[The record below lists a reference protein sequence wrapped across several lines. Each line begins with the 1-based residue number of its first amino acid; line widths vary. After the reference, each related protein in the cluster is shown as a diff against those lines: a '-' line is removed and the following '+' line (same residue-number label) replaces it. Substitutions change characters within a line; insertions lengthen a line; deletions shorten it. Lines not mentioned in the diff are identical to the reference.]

1 MPNAVARHFSLTHHG
16 AKDSLRS
23 LRERPPGRRRRG
35 MSRLH
40 LGKPVDPGFTR
51 SAVACRDAATRH
63 PPATQREHARHRP
76 SDRRCPSELHEGRT
90 SLPPPRGRALMP
102 AGAGPHRIA
111 LRRRDV
117 GCVLCRPRPASTGP
131 SSRRRQRQPC
141 RADGEGDGRLR
152 DAVPRRRP
160 RLGGGRRR
168 RQLDHGLHARREE
181 AEPPCRPPGG
191 GAPQRRPHDA
201 GGDQLR
207 LPPKIL
213 AQLFE
218 PPR

>member
-1 MPNAVARHFSLTHHG
+1 MSDSKTVIHLVAAARPNFMKIAPLWHTLSVCSWAEPVVVHTGHTTTQTCRLPSSRIWAFRHPIGPTDFSLTHHG

-23 LRERPPGRRRRG
+23 PRERSPGRRRRG

-90 SLPPPRGRALMP
+90 S
-102 AGAGPHRIA
+102 
-111 LRRRDV
+111 
-117 GCVLCRPRPASTGP
+117 
-131 SSRRRQRQPC
+131 
-141 RADGEGDGRLR
+141 
-152 DAVPRRRP
+152 
-160 RLGGGRRR
+160 
-168 RQLDHGLHARREE
+168 
-181 AEPPCRPPGG
+181 
-191 GAPQRRPHDA
+191 PQRRPHDA
-201 GGDQLR
+201 GGDQPR

-218 PPR
+218 APR